1 MRTESL
7 KRDAQKS
14 EMSLSLKCTSTL
26 TVLECSLRLAGQA
39 IYFTKA
45 MSAMT
50 HMDISYVLRD
60 LLNAVFDLHNC
71 SEFVSEVVITPKS
84 RSQGWH
90 AFPES
95 TQLFHR

>member
-1 MRTESL
+1 M

-39 IYFTKA
+39 VSFIKA

-50 HMDISYVLRD
+50 HLDISYVLRD
-60 LLNAVFDLHNC
+60 LLNVVFDLHNC
-71 SEFVSEVVITPKS
+71 SEFSSGVIITPKS
-84 RSQGWH
+84 RFQG
-90 AFPES
+90 
-95 TQLFHR
+95 